1 MVGINGR
8 VSGLIHFRHSTRLE
22 AASTLQR
29 LRSKRNLQVGIV
41 SEQPHATLIPLAA
54 SLGADF
60 HLGSQSPDDRVRFL
74 QYCRQRGLKVAYV
87 GDCRIDP
94 RIAAEAHVAISLV
107 EDEIT
112 NRDHDPAPIW
122 LLQPRLTRLGELW
135 DVAHIHQRRLK
146 VAHGYALIP
155 NLFCVAGAFV
165 WGFSALASVVVTNL
179 GTYSIYSRTATS
191 IRSLERQISRSF
203 NSRPFLA
210 RGKP

>member
-22 AASTLQR
+22 AASTLRR

-41 SEQPHATLIPLAA
+41 SEQPHSTLTPLAA
-54 SLGADF
+54 VGADF
-60 HLGSQSPDDRVRFL
+60 HISSQSPDDRVRFL
-74 QYCRQRGLKVAYV
+74 QYCRRRGLKVAYV

-94 RIAAEAHVAISLV
+94 HIAAEVHIAISLTG
-107 EDEIT
+107 DEI
-112 NRDHDPAPIW
+112 NEIDHDPAPIR
-122 LLQPRLTRLGELW
+122 LLQPRLTKLGELW
-135 DVAHIHQRRLK
+135 DIAHIHQHRLK

-165 WGFSALASVVVTNL
+165 WGFTSLASVVVTNL
-179 GTYSIYSRTATS
+179 GTYSVYSRTATS

-203 NSRPFLA
+203 NPRPFFA